1 MFVTK
6 HLPRRQKIPRRHGVH
21 GEPLRKQ
28 IISVELR
35 DLCASV
41 VILFILA
48 DEKSTMN
55 PRIINGLAEFQT
67 LVGQEIGV
75 SDYLT
80 ITQEQINQFADATLD
95 HQWIHVDPER
105 AKTESPFGGTV
116 AHGYLEIALLPYL
129 WGQIADVK
137 KVKMLVNYGIED
149 FKFNQPVKVNDQVRI
164 RIFMDALTN
173 LRGIIRTRMKV
184 TMEIFGNPKPAF
196 VGYIIFLYH
205 FTD

>member
-1 MFVTK
+1 
-6 HLPRRQKIPRRHGVH
+6 
-21 GEPLRKQ
+21 
-28 IISVELR
+28 
-35 DLCASV
+35 
-41 VILFILA
+41 
-48 DEKSTMN
+48 MN